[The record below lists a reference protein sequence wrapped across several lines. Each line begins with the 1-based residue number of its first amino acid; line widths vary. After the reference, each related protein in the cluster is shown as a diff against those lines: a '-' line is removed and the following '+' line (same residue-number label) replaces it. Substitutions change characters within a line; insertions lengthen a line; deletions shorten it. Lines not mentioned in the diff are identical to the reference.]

1 MISFLNDKFKK
12 LGKTQF
18 IKNAALLC
26 LIADA
31 LNLFYIQFYWLQER
45 LSEGFLRSVLSLNG
59 VNTATMRSQ
68 DIMNYKYL
76 LVGSL
81 SNVLVGFIFVHAI
94 IYFLFYKR
102 KKWTA
107 KYIGGYTLSA
117 VLLTIVELIVFRYD
131 LNAWSLFL
139 ITSALIYGYIF
150 WGIKYFKIQEQ

>member
-12 LGKTQF
+12 LGKSQF

-31 LNLFYIQFYWLQER
+31 LNLFYIQFYWLKVR
-45 LSEGFLRSVLSLNG
+45 FSEDFLRSVLAING
-59 VNTATMRSQ
+59 VNAATLRSE
-68 DIMNYKYL
+68 DVLSYKYL

-81 SNVLVGFIFVHAI
+81 SNVLVGFIVVHAF

-117 VLLTIVELIVFRYD
+117 VLLTILELIVFRND
-131 LNAWSLFL
+131 LSSWSLFL
-139 ITSALIYGYIF
+139 ISSALIYGYVF
-150 WGIKYFKIQEQ
+150 LGIKYFKIQER

>member
-12 LGKTQF
+12 QGKSQF

-31 LNLFYIQFYWLQER
+31 LNLFYIQFFWFQYR
-45 LSEGFLRSVLSLNG
+45 FTEGFLRSVLSING
-59 VNTATMRSQ
+59 VNTTNLSSQ
-68 DIMNYKYL
+68 DVLNYKYL
-76 LVGSL
+76 LTGSL

-117 VLLTIVELIVFRYD
+117 VLLTLLELVVFRGD
-131 LNAWSLFL
+131 INAWSLFL
-139 ITSALIYGYIF
+139 ISSAVIYAYIF
-150 WGIKYFKIQEQ
+150 LGIKYFKIQER